1 MQSSSSQ
8 QARRPNTKHMVVL
21 RIGEI
26 KISSGGGNLWLCT
39 AVLGGDHFTPNM
51 EAADNV
57 LTSPTVVTCPTVLTV
72 VTNNVFTSPTVVTGL
87 LSAAIYCPPMSTPKL
102 SSSYYLIFTIYNFE
116 FPIHNLSLSTIHN
129 SELTVSSPP
138 PKKTLPLPKV

>member
-1 MQSSSSQ
+1 MRSKSPEEE
-8 QARRPNTKHMVVL
+8 ATYGCAH
-21 RIGEI
+21 
-26 KISSGGGNLWLCT
+26 CT

-102 SSSYYLIFTIYNFE
+102 SSSHYLIFTIYNFE

-129 SELTVSSPP
+129 SELMFPVYCQ
-138 PKKTLPLPKV
+138 KTLPLPEL

>member
-1 MQSSSSQ
+1 MAVHSS
-8 QARRPNTKHMVVL
+8 AWRRSLHAEY
-21 RIGEI
+21 G
-26 KISSGGGNLWLCT
+26 SGRQCPHL
-39 AVLGGDHFTPNM
+39 
-51 EAADNV
+51 
-57 LTSPTVVTCPTVLTV
+57 PTVVTCPTVLTV

-129 SELTVSSPP
+129 SELMFPVYCQ
-138 PKKTLPLPKV
+138 KTLPLPEL